1 MALRQKM
8 KTIKFLCICFLFTG
22 AISISSCKKGDDDPA
37 ISLRTRKARFVNEW
51 TLVKYEKNG
60 VQQSIDNAKFIYDT
74 YKDGNLKE
82 TTEGTLFGTTAVSV
96 RNGTWAFVN
105 DKEDV
110 RISINSNVTTYE
122 IQRLAN
128 KELWLK
134 KTDGADSYMMYFDGK

>member
-1 MALRQKM
+1 M
-8 KTIKFLCICFLFTG
+8 KTIATQMLYLFLLFAG
-22 AISISSCKKGDDDPA
+22 IGNIMSCKKGEDDPA

-60 VQQSIDNAKFIYDT
+60 TQQNLDNSKFVYDT
-74 YKDGNLKE
+74 YKDGNVKE
-82 TTEGTLFGTTAVSV
+82 TVEGSIFGNTVLTMRS
-96 RNGTWAFVN
+96 GTWEFVN

-110 RISINSNVTTYE
+110 VITMDGKTTTYE

-134 KTDGADSYMMYFDGK
+134 KSDGADSYMMYFDGK

>member
-1 MALRQKM
+1 M
-8 KTIKFLCICFLFTG
+8 KTIKILYICLLFAG
-22 AISISSCKKGDDDPA
+22 IVNVSSCKKGEDDPA

-60 VQQSIDNAKFIYDT
+60 VRQSIDNAKFVYDT

-82 TTEGTLFGTTAVSV
+82 TAEGAVFGTTVLSV
-96 RNGTWAFVN
+96 RSGTWAFVN

-110 RISINSNVTTYE
+110 RISIDSNVTTYE

-134 KTDGADSYMMYFDGK
+134 KTDGADTYMMYFDGK